1 MSVIPNAG
9 ARKNAKPRNLCHP
22 NCIPSFQKTPTLT
35 KQASALAAID
45 AYQVSA
51 QRAGLRESTIEPR
64 VKNLE
69 RLPKLGIDILYPPE
83 VTAFLAN
90 VNWNENTKRKRIEDI
105 AAFYQFKNIKWAKPK
120 CKGTE
125 KLPLVPLESDIDLL
139 IQTSQKKRKGKKSA
153 AFTQL
158 LKETGVRPGEAWRLT
173 WHDVDFD
180 RAVVNISP
188 EKGSNPRQPKISP
201 KLIGMLNNLNRNSQF
216 IFQGKCR
223 NPLHGLDYFRKTF
236 EEQRKRIAVELDN
249 PRINNITFK
258 SLRHFKGT
266 MEYHRTRDILHVMH
280 VLGHKNIRNT
290 LVYTHLIS
298 FEDDEW
304 ICKTAATVE
313 EAKLLIEQGFEYVTD
328 CDQLKLFKK
337 RK

>member
-1 MSVIPNAG
+1 MIFVPTAG
-9 ARKNAKPRNLCHP
+9 DHNTINICHP
-22 NCIPSFQKTPTLT
+22 INDITIQKRPTIAQQMQGLV
-35 KQASALAAID
+35 AIESYGISAR
-45 AYQVSA
+45 Q
-51 QRAGLRESTIEPR
+51 AGLKESTIEPR
-64 VKNLE
+64 VKNLK
-69 RLPKLGIDILYPPE
+69 RLAKQVPIMDPAAVIE
-83 VTAFLAN
+83 FLASAKLH
-90 VNWNENTKRKRIEDI
+90 WNENTKRKRIEDI
-105 AAFYQFKNIKWAKPK
+105 AAFYQFKHIKWARPK
-120 CKGTE
+120 CNGIE

-139 IQTSQKKRKGKKSA
+139 ILALQKKRKAKKQA
-153 AFTQL
+153 AFLQL
-158 LKETGVRPGEAWRLT
+158 GKETGSRPGEAYRLR
-173 WHDVDFD
+173 WQDVDFD

-188 EKGSNPRQPKISP
+188 EKGSNPRQPKISQ

-236 EEQRKRIAVELDN
+236 EEQRKRIAVEVDN
-249 PRINNITFK
+249 SRINNITFK

-266 MEYHRTRDILHVMH
+266 MEYHKTRDILHVRH
-280 VLGHKNIRNT
+280 VLGHKDIRNT

-313 EAKLLIEQGFEYVTD
+313 EARMLIEQGFEYVTEYGE
-328 CDQLKLFKK
+328 LKLFKK